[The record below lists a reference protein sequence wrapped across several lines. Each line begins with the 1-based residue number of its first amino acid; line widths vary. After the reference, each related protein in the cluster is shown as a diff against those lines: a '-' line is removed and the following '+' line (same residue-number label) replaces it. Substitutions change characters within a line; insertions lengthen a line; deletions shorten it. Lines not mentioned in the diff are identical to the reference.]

1 MSTEALRFRAAG
13 RLGAT
18 VLTSLGHSLRVTV
31 EGDEPLREYRETGQ
45 PVIFVFWHSRI
56 MPLAYLHRKEGIVVL
71 ISGHGDGEYIAQT
84 IQRMGFGTAR
94 GSSTRGGVP
103 GLRGLVR
110 AARQGHDLAITP
122 DGPQGPPRECKAGA
136 IIAAQI
142 LGAPLIPLTAGG
154 KGIWRLNSWDRLVI
168 PKPFA
173 RITLKYGAPQF
184 IPRNT
189 TAEELGH
196 HATVLETELNR
207 ITDSADDGGR
217 DGVDA
222 DG

>member
-1 MSTEALRFRAAG
+1 
-13 RLGAT
+13 
-18 VLTSLGHSLRVTV
+18 
-31 EGDEPLREYRETGQ
+31 
-45 PVIFVFWHSRI
+45 
-56 MPLAYLHRKEGIVVL
+56 
-71 ISGHGDGEYIAQT
+71 
-84 IQRMGFGTAR
+84 
-94 GSSTRGGVP
+94 
-103 GLRGLVR
+103 
-110 AARQGHDLAITP
+110 
-122 DGPQGPPRECKAGA
+122 
-136 IIAAQI
+136 
-142 LGAPLIPLTAGG
+142 
-154 KGIWRLNSWDRLVI
+154 LNSWDRLVI